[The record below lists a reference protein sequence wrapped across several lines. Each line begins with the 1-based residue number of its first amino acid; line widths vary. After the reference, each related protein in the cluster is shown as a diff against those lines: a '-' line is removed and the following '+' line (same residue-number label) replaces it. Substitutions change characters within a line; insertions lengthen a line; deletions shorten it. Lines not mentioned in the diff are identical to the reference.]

1 MTWRAGM
8 SPKPASKS
16 GACPVCRQ
24 PAQPATK
31 PFCSAA
37 CRDRDLLQWLG
48 EGYRVPGAPVDE
60 GHQKNGNY
68 GLDSEP
74 D

>member
-1 MTWRAGM
+1 M
-8 SPKPASKS
+8 SPKSAS
-16 GACPVCRQ
+16 CPVCGQ
-24 PAQPATK
+24 PAQAAAR

-48 EGYRVPGAPVDE
+48 EGYRVPGSPADQDV
-60 GHQKNGNY
+60 QKNGNY

>member
-1 MTWRAGM
+1 M
-8 SPKPASKS
+8 SPKAP
-16 GACPVCRQ
+16 ACPVCGE
-24 PAQPATK
+24 PSVAQTR
-31 PFCSAA
+31 PFCSPA

-48 EGYRVPGAPVDE
+48 EGYRVPGQQTDE
-60 GHQKNGNY
+60 ASQKNANY

>member
-1 MTWRAGM
+1 MPPKA
-8 SPKPASKS
+8 SPKP
-16 GACPVCRQ
+16 GACPVCRK
-24 PAQPATK
+24 PVQPATK

-48 EGYRVPGAPVDE
+48 EGYRVEGAPADE
-60 GHQKNGNY
+60 AVQKNGNY

>member
-1 MTWRAGM
+1 M
-8 SPKPASKS
+8 SISCISKES
-16 GACPVCRQ
+16 G
-24 PAQPATK
+24 K
-31 PFCSAA
+31 G

-48 EGYRVPGAPVDE
+48 EGYRVPGMPGDE
-60 GHQKNGNY
+60 ALQKNDDY

>member
-1 MTWRAGM
+1 MTATTC
-8 SPKPASKS
+8 PICDAPVDPAH
-16 GACPVCRQ
+16 
-24 PAQPATK
+24 T
-31 PFCSAA
+31 PFCSRG

-48 EGYRVPGAPVDE
+48 EGYRVPGPPADSDM
-60 GHQKNGNY
+60 QKNGNY

>member
-1 MTWRAGM
+1 M
-8 SPKPASKS
+8 SPKSAP
-16 GACPVCRQ
+16 CPVCRQ

-48 EGYRVPGAPVDE
+48 EGYRVPGQPVDE
-60 GHQKNGNY
+60 SHQKNGNY

>member
-1 MTWRAGM
+1 M
-8 SPKPASKS
+8 SPKSSSEPA
-16 GACPVCRQ
+16 ACPVCGQ
-24 PAQPATK
+24 PAKQETR
-31 PFCSAA
+31 PFCSPA

-48 EGYRVPGAPVDE
+48 EGYRVPGPPSHEAT
-60 GHQKNGNY
+60 QKNGNY

>member
-1 MTWRAGM
+1 M
-8 SPKPASKS
+8 SPEPSSKS

-24 PAQPATK
+24 PTLPATK

-60 GHQKNGNY
+60 DAQKNGNY

>member
-1 MTWRAGM
+1 M
-8 SPKPASKS
+8 SPKA
-16 GACPVCRQ
+16 GACPVCGQ
-24 PAQPATK
+24 PAQPETR
-31 PFCSAA
+31 PFCSNG

-48 EGYRVPGAPVDE
+48 EGYRVPGMPGDE
-60 GHQKNGNY
+60 ALQKNDNY